1 MLRRIKR
8 RRELSVA
15 LLVTVLVVSIV
26 GNALFFYLFERDAYS
41 GLTVWDSLWYSVI
54 SISTIGYGDYSAT
67 TIGARIGTAVFIIII
82 GLATFTAAVGMTV
95 DWIVDL
101 RQKERTG
108 MATTR
113 ATNHALIV
121 NFPSESRVRQI
132 IDQFTQDANYRDRE
146 IVVVTDQIET
156 LPFDHINVS
165 FVKGSPL
172 ETETFERANL
182 ARAGDAIVLSP
193 DYRDPRSDS
202 YVASIA
208 FVIEHM
214 NPRVE
219 IIAECLDPKHAVLF
233 TASENVSLV
242 YTMRI
247 ATNLLVQEAQ
257 DPGVNLLA
265 NAITSNEI
273 EGTLASTTVESL
285 PDGLSR
291 YTDVAKKLLDKDVNL
306 VGVIR
311 GDKVIVSLGGA
322 VPVEGDSL
330 VYVSGDRHSWSS
342 LQSLLA

>member
-1 MLRRIKR
+1 M
-8 RRELSVA
+8 A
-15 LLVTVLVVSIV
+15 LLVSVLVVSIV
-26 GNALFFYLFERDAYS
+26 GNTLFFYFFERDIEH
-41 GLTVWDSLWYSVI
+41 GLTIWDSLWYSVI

-67 TIGARIGTAVFIIII
+67 TSGARIGTAVFIIII
-82 GLATFTAAVGMTV
+82 GLATFTTAIGMTV

-108 MATTR
+108 MAATR
-113 ATNHALIV
+113 ATNHAIIV

-132 IDQFTQDANYRDRE
+132 IDQFTQDINYRDRE
-146 IVVVTDQIET
+146 MVVVTDQIET
-156 LPFDHINVS
+156 LPFDHVQVS
-165 FVKGSPL
+165 FVRGSPL

-182 ARAGDAIVLSP
+182 ARAGDVIVLSP
-193 DYRDPRSDS
+193 DYKDPRSDS

-214 NPRVE
+214 NPGIE
-219 IIAECLDPKHAVLF
+219 IVAECLDPKHAVLF

-257 DPGVNLLA
+257 DPGVNLLT

-273 EGTLASTTVESL
+273 EGTLVSTTVESL
-285 PDGLSR
+285 PDGLPR
-291 YTDVAKKLLDKDVNL
+291 YVEVAKKLLDKDVNL

-311 GDKVIVSLGGA
+311 GGKVIVSLGGA
-322 VPVEGDSL
+322 VPTEGDSL
-330 VYVSGDRHSWSS
+330 VYISRARHSWSA
-342 LQSLLA
+342 LRALLA